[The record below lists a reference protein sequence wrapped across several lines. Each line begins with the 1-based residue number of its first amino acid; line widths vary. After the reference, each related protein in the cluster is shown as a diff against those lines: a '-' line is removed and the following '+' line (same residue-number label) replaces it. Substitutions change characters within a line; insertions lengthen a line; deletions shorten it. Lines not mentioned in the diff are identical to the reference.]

1 MEFIDSKLLI
11 LEVQKHPCIYDMNS
25 EQYKDRHMKLNA
37 WVAISKSLV
46 GEEWEELELEERNR
60 IGK

>member
-1 MEFIDSKLLI
+1 
-11 LEVQKHPCIYDMNS
+11 MNS

-46 GEEWEELELEERNR
+46 GEEWEELEPEERNR

>member
-1 MEFIDSKLLI
+1 
-11 LEVQKHPCIYDMNS
+11 
-25 EQYKDRHMKLNA
+25 MKVNA
-37 WVAISKSLV
+37 WIAISKSLV